1 MRDMLNAGHAAGCR
15 EPDYHRPGVLV
26 IATHEQF
33 VDMAD
38 DTPLPG
44 LPGRAAPDTGA
55 AVAVPAVPG
64 GTALQALLAA
74 VLAETGAEG
83 GWWVVDGR
91 PVPGLGLPDL
101 APWPGPGACLLAG
114 ETPSPTGW
122 QLWLQEAAR
131 PGGAALAAA
140 LQAAGALLD
149 AQQQA
154 QRWRLEA
161 ERCGR
166 AGSVAT
172 DWLWET
178 DTDGRVTWM
187 SDGISLLT
195 GRPAADE
202 LGRRT
207 GDANRPR
214 SDETAASWDAYRAAR
229 AAHQPFRDLI
239 AERDTPQGTI
249 VVAISGEPRFDA
261 EGGFLGYRGASR
273 NITAELAAR
282 QDAMRARQLLEQ
294 TLEGL
299 PASVMISGPDDRVL
313 LANPLWRNSLG
324 NQLPPGCDTWEQVVR
339 HHVALGS
346 YPDAIGREEAF
357 LAWRLGITSVDAVPQ
372 ELRWRDAW
380 ALVLDRRLPDG
391 SVVHLSV
398 DISARKAAE
407 AALAESELRWRF
419 ALEGAGD
426 GVWDWNAETDRAYF
440 SSRCMQMLGL
450 AEDAF
455 ANDWRHWARRLHTD
469 DRARVLD
476 AFQRHCDGETEIY
489 QTAYR
494 IRHAQGHW
502 LWLRDRGKAVLR
514 GADGRALRIIG
525 THSDITRERQ
535 GEDDLRE
542 KRVAELASRSKS
554 EFLSRMSHE
563 MRTPLN
569 AVLGFA
575 QLLQQQAVYRADYLD
590 HILLAGQHLRDLIN
604 DVLDLQQV
612 EQGVLALAR
621 QPLDLAGAVRDA
633 SALLG
638 ALALRDGVQ
647 LRVAGDGPAPVLA
660 DPQRLRQVLLNL
672 GANAIKY
679 NHRGGSVQWRLA
691 AQERDAQAGWQLQ
704 VVDDG
709 LGMDTQQLA
718 RLFQPF
724 ERLGREASS
733 VEGTGL
739 GLVIARR
746 LVEAHGG
753 SLDITSAAGSGTTVS
768 VWLPRSEA
776 AAPPAADTAPRTTV
790 APAQQRSWR
799 VLYVEDDP
807 LSALLFAE
815 ALRAQPQIALR
826 VAVDAPTALESAR
839 RWPPDLLVIDG
850 HLPGALGHEV
860 LAALRALPGLAHVP
874 AVMATAD
881 AMPADRAAALAR
893 GFNAHWP
900 KPLDVRSLAGQ
911 LLALL
916 HQQPA

>member
-1 MRDMLNAGHAAGCR
+1 MSAEAAW
-15 EPDYHRPGVLV
+15 PG
-26 IATHEQF
+26 A
-33 VDMAD
+33 
-38 DTPLPG
+38 PG
-44 LPGRAAPDTGA
+44 APGASGLS
-55 AVAVPAVPG
+55 
-64 GTALQALLAA
+64 ALQALLAA

-83 GWWVVDGR
+83 GWWAVDGR
-91 PVPGLGLPDL
+91 PVPGLGLPGEDS
-101 APWPGPGACLLAG
+101 WPGTGACRCAG
-114 ETPSPTGW
+114 ETAASTGW
-122 QLWLQEAAR
+122 QLWLQAARR
-131 PGGAALAAA
+131 PGGPVLAAA
-140 LQAAGALLD
+140 LLAAGALLD

-178 DTDGRVTWM
+178 DTEGRVTWM

-202 LGRRT
+202 VGRRT

-214 SDETAASWDAYRAAR
+214 NDETAGSWDAYRAAR
-229 AAHQPFRDLI
+229 AAQQPFRDLI

-261 EGGFLGYRGASR
+261 DGSFLGYRGASR
-273 NITAELAAR
+273 NVTAELAAR
-282 QDAMRARQLLEQ
+282 QDALRARQLLEQ

-313 LANPLWRNSLG
+313 LANPVWRSSLG
-324 NQLPPGCDTWEQVVR
+324 EQLPPGCDTWEQVVR
-339 HHVALGS
+339 HHVALGN
-346 YPDAIGREEAF
+346 YPDAIGREDAF
-357 LAWRLGITSVDAVPQ
+357 LAWRLGLTSEDAPPQ

-426 GVWDWNAETDRAYF
+426 GVWDWNAETDRSYF
-440 SSRCMQMLGL
+440 SPRCLQMLGL
-450 AEDAF
+450 DEHAF
-455 ANDWRHWARRLHTD
+455 GNDWRHWARRLHAD

-476 AFQRHCDGETEIY
+476 AFQRHCDGATEIY
-489 QTAYR
+489 QVAYR

-514 GADGRALRIIG
+514 GADGRALRVIG

-612 EQGVLALAR
+612 EQGVLALSR
-621 QPLDLAGAVRDA
+621 QPLDLTAAVRDA

-638 ALALRDGVQ
+638 AQALRDGVQ

-672 GANAIKY
+672 GSNAIKY
-679 NHRGGSVQWRLA
+679 NRRGGSVQWRLSP
-691 AQERDAQAGWQLQ
+691 QERDAQAGWRLQ

-709 LGMDTQQLA
+709 LGMDPQQLA

-724 ERLGREASS
+724 ERLGREATS

-746 LVEAHGG
+746 LVAAHGG
-753 SLDITSAAGSGTTVS
+753 SLDITSVAGSGTTVN
-768 VWLPRSEA
+768 VWLPRAEA
-776 AAPPAADTAPRTTV
+776 AAAPAADTAPRAAV

-826 VAVDAPTALESAR
+826 VAVDAATALESAT

-881 AMPADRAAALAR
+881 AMPADREAALAR
-893 GFNAHWP
+893 GFGAHWT
-900 KPLDVRSLAGQ
+900 KPLDVRSLAAQ

-916 HQQPA
+916 HKAA

>member
-1 MRDMLNAGHAAGCR
+1 
-15 EPDYHRPGVLV
+15 
-26 IATHEQF
+26 
-33 VDMAD
+33 MAD
-38 DTPLPG
+38 DTPF
-44 LPGRAAPDTGA
+44 PGRAAPLAGA
-55 AVAVPAVPG
+55 TAAEPAVVAVVADAASLA
-64 GTALQALLAA
+64 ALRALLAA
-74 VLAETGAEG
+74 VQVETGARG
-83 GWWVVDGR
+83 AWWAAGGR
-91 PVPGLGLPDL
+91 PVPGLALPDG
-101 APWPGPGACLLAG
+101 AAWPGHDACHCAG
-114 ETPSPTGW
+114 DTAAPTGW
-122 QLWLQEAAR
+122 QLWLHAPERQ
-131 PGGAALAAA
+131 GGPALAAA

-178 DTDGRVTWM
+178 DTEGRVTWM

-195 GRPAADE
+195 GRPAAE
-202 LGRRT
+202 EVGRRT

-214 SDETAASWDAYRAAR
+214 NDETAASWDAYRAAR
-229 AAHQPFRDLI
+229 AAHRPFRDLI
-239 AERDTPQGTI
+239 TERDTPQGTI

-261 EGGFLGYRGASR
+261 DGTFLGYRGASR

-282 QDAMRARQLLEQ
+282 QDALRARQLLEQ

-313 LANPLWRNSLG
+313 LANPLWRSTLG
-324 NQLPPGCDTWEQVVR
+324 EQLPAGCDTWEQVVR
-339 HHVALGS
+339 HHVALGN
-346 YPDAIGREEAF
+346 YPDAVGREDAF
-357 LAWRLGITSVDAVPQ
+357 LAWRLGLTSDDARPQ

-426 GVWDWNAETDRAYF
+426 GVWDWNAEIDRSFF
-440 SSRCMQMLGL
+440 SPRCMQMLGL
-450 AEDAF
+450 ASDAF
-455 ANDWRHWARRLHTD
+455 GNDWRHWARRVHSD

-476 AFQRHCDGETEIY
+476 AFQRHLDGETEIY
-489 QTAYR
+489 QAAYR

-514 GADGRALRIIG
+514 DADGRALRVIG

-612 EQGVLALAR
+612 EQGALALAR
-621 QPLDLAGAVRDA
+621 QPLDLAAAVRDA

-638 ALALRDGVQ
+638 AQALRDGVQ
-647 LRVAGDGPAPVLA
+647 LRVAGAGPAPVLA

-672 GANAIKY
+672 GSNAIKY
-679 NHRGGSVQWRLA
+679 NRRGGSVQWRLA
-691 AQERDAQAGWQLQ
+691 AQPRDGQDGWLLQ
-704 VVDDG
+704 VQDDG

-753 SLDITSAAGSGTTVS
+753 ALDITSTAGSGTTVG
-768 VWLPRSEA
+768 VWLPRAQAAAA
-776 AAPPAADTAPRTTV
+776 AAPDSAPKAAL
-790 APAQQRSWR
+790 APAPQRAWR

-815 ALRAQPQIALR
+815 ALRAHPQIALR
-826 VAVDAPTALESAR
+826 VAVDAATALDSAT
-839 RWPPDLLVIDG
+839 RWAPDLLVIDG
-850 HLPGALGHEV
+850 HLPGARGHEV
-860 LAALRALPGLAHVP
+860 LAALRALPGLAHAP

-881 AMPADRAAALAR
+881 AMPADRAAALAH
-893 GFNAHWP
+893 GFQAHWP
-900 KPLDVRSLAGQ
+900 KPLDVRSLGAQ

-916 HQQPA
+916 QPPAA